1 MAQII
6 AEKGGGLHMTYTSER
21 NNQIVIELLRY
32 HQIRKVVISPGATNV
47 SLVASIQ
54 NDSFFELYSSVDERS
69 AAYLACGLSEES
81 GEPVALSCTGATA
94 SRNYFPGL
102 TEAYYRKL
110 PILAI
115 TSTMPIDRIGHNI
128 PQVIDRTNV
137 TNDVA
142 KKSYYIPMVDN
153 PEDEWNCTVKVNEAI
168 LELTHNGNGPVHMNV
183 ETRQSGTFDVLNI
196 AYVQPIDRIT
206 GKDFFPD
213 IKQKRIAVFAGAHS
227 KWSRELTEMVNA
239 FCEQNNA
246 VVIGDHTSN
255 YKGPYFVP
263 SSLITNQRKKKEQF
277 KDFDLMIHLGNM
289 SGAYLGIAPK
299 EVWRVNP
306 DGKICD
312 TYRTLRYVFEMNE
325 EEFFSH
331 YVKNDGTKDTS
342 YFQEWEKE
350 YNSLYNSIGDIP
362 FSNVWIAKKI
372 SEELPEK
379 SILHLGILNSLRSW
393 NYFKIPKSV
402 LAYCNTGGFGI
413 DGIMS
418 SALGASLATDKLVFC
433 VLGDLAFFYDMNSI
447 GNRSLKNNL
456 RIMVINNGHGQE
468 FRTYGHRAAQFGEDT
483 DKYIA
488 AAGHYGNKSRNLIK
502 HYAEDLG
509 FKYLTADSKE
519 SFDSVYHDFIVNEN
533 VDTPILFEVFT
544 DNDKE
549 TEATKIITGLNGEPT
564 SGAKQIAKQIISDK
578 GLKTIKNFLKG

>member
-1 MAQII
+1 M
-6 AEKGGGLHMTYTSER
+6 GYTSER
-21 NNQIVIELLRY
+21 NNQIVIELLKY
-32 HQIRKVVISPGATNV
+32 HRIKKIVISPGATNV

-54 NDSFFELYSSVDERS
+54 NDNYFELYSSVDERS

-142 KKSYYIPMVDN
+142 KGSYYIPMIDS
-153 PEDEWNCTVKVNEAI
+153 PEDEWNCIVKVNEAI

-183 ETRQSGTFDVLNI
+183 ETRQGGTFDVKSI
-196 AYVQPIDRIT
+196 DYVRPIDRLT
-206 GKDFFPD
+206 VKSTFPD
-213 IKQKRIAVFAGAHS
+213 IKHNRIVVFVGAHS
-227 KWSRELTEMVNA
+227 KWKPELTEKVNM
-239 FCEQNNA
+239 FCEQYNA

-255 YKGPYFVP
+255 YKGPYSVP

-277 KDFDLMIHLGNM
+277 RDFDLMIHLGNI
-289 SGAYLGIAPK
+289 SGAYLGVSPK

-312 TYRTLRYVFEMNE
+312 TYKSLRYVFEMDE

-331 YVKNDGTKDTS
+331 YVKNNSVEDTS
-342 YFQEWEKE
+342 YFQEWGKE
-350 YNSLYNSIGDIP
+350 YYSLYSSIEDIP
-362 FSNVWIAKKI
+362 FSNVWIANKI
-372 SEELPEK
+372 STELPEN

-393 NYFKIPKSV
+393 NYFKIPDSV
-402 LAYCNTGGFGI
+402 LTYCNTGGFGI

-418 SALGASLATDKLVFC
+418 SALGASLATDKMVYC

-447 GNRSLKNNL
+447 GNRSLKSNL
-456 RIMVINNGHGQE
+456 RILVINNGHGQE

-488 AAGHYGNKSRNLIK
+488 AAGHYGNKSKSLIK

-509 FKYLTADSKE
+509 FKYLSADSKE
-519 SFDSVYHDFIVNEN
+519 SFSAVYMDFITTEDVGL
-533 VDTPILFEVFT
+533 PIIFEVFT
-544 DNDKE
+544 DNDDE
-549 TEATKIITGLNGEPT
+549 TEATRIITGLNGET
-564 SGAKQIAKQIISDK
+564 GSGAKQIAKQVFGEK
-578 GLKTIKNFLKG
+578 GVRALKNFLKG

>member
-1 MAQII
+1 M
-6 AEKGGGLHMTYTSER
+6 GYTSER
-21 NNQIVIELLRY
+21 NNQIVIELLKY
-32 HQIRKVVISPGATNV
+32 HGIKKIVVSPGATNV
-47 SLVASIQ
+47 SLVASFQ

-128 PQVIDRTNV
+128 PQVFDRTNV

-153 PEDEWNCTVKVNEAI
+153 PEDEWNCTVKINEAI

-183 ETRQSGTFDVLNI
+183 ETRQSGTFDVKKI
-196 AYVQPIDRIT
+196 DYVQPIDRVT
-206 GKDFFPD
+206 GKDVFPD
-213 IKQKRIAVFAGAHS
+213 IKHKHIAVFVGAHS
-227 KWSRELTEMVNA
+227 KWSRELTKMVNS

-255 YKGPYFVP
+255 YKGSYSVP
-263 SSLITNQRKKKEQF
+263 SSLITNQRNKKEQF
-277 KDFDLMIHLGNM
+277 RDFDLMIHLGNM

-325 EEFFSH
+325 EEFFSN
-331 YVKNDGTKDTS
+331 YVKKDGTKDKS

-350 YNSLYNSIGDIP
+350 YKSLYNSIGDIP
-362 FSNVWIAKKI
+362 FSNVWIAKEL
-372 SEELPEK
+372 SEKLPEN

-393 NYFKIPKSV
+393 NYFMIPDSV

-433 VLGDLAFFYDMNSI
+433 ILGDLAFFYDMNSI
-447 GNRSLKNNL
+447 GNRDLKNNL

-468 FRTYGHRAAQFGEDT
+468 FRIYGHRAAQFGEDT

-509 FKYLTADSKE
+509 FKYITADSKE
-519 SFDSVYHDFIVNEN
+519 SFDSVYNDFIVNEN

-564 SGAKQIAKQIISDK
+564 IGAKQIAKQILGDK
-578 GLKTIKNFLKG
+578 GVKTLKNLLKG